1 MNKLLYKLS
10 ALKEDVEVIENKFN
24 GKSMAFIGTTDF
36 SKNTL
41 LRLAREYGAN
51 PQSTLSDEVDVIVLG
66 KCTPTMTRKVNDI
79 NKETMTIDEFMIAIG
94 KKIV

>member
-1 MNKLLYKLS
+1 MSKLSYKLS
-10 ALKEDVEVIENKFN
+10 VLKEEVEIIEDKFN
-24 GKSMAFIGTTDF
+24 GQSIAFIGTTDF

-41 LRLAREYGAN
+41 LRFAREYGAN

-66 KCTPTMTRKVNDI
+66 KCTPTMTRKVNEI
-79 NKETMTIDEFMIAIG
+79 NKKTMTIDEFMIAIG